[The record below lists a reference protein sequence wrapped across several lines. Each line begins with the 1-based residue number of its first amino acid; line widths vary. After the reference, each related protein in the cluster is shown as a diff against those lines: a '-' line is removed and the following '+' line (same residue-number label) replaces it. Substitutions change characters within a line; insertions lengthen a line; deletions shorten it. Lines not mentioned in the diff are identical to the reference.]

1 MTRQE
6 VIFEQ
11 RLRLA
16 LTIVYFCLATANIV
30 LILKERKEKKAAS
43 SQKPAEAPVNA
54 VDEAQPSEPEQ
65 ASVQG

>member
-16 LTIVYFCLATANIV
+16 LTIVYFCLATANI
-30 LILKERKEKKAAS
+30 ILKLKEKKAEPL
-43 SQKPAEAPVNA
+43 KKTEEVLLTEEKNAEPIGPIMEKENVLK
-54 VDEAQPSEPEQ
+54 
-65 ASVQG
+65 